1 METKNVFAPSIKGL
15 FILDEDGKRI
25 YAKYWTGDCKA
36 TGTTKLQ
43 KEFEL
48 RVAKKTMGMA
58 NMADTDA
65 ISFEKYVLVFKRLG
79 DNTVLY
85 VLGDP
90 DENELMLATVL
101 NAYEESVSQLL
112 RGQLDANSM
121 LQGLA
126 EGQLIQMSG
135 YASEMLFATRDRF
148 AIYSAEVCLC
158 ADEIVMDG
166 LIMETDSLLIA
177 GRASMAQTIKEI
189 PIQDQTLQQF
199 ASSAKEKLSNFLR

>member
-25 YAKYWTGDCKA
+25 FAKYWTGDCKA

-48 RVAKKTMGMA
+48 RVSKKTMGMA

-65 ISFEKYVLVFKRLG
+65 INFEKYVLVFKRLG

-101 NAYEESVSQLL
+101 NSYEESVSQLL

-126 EGQLIQMSG
+126 E
-135 YASEMLFATRDRF
+135 
-148 AIYSAEVCLC
+148 VCLC

-166 LIMETDSLLIA
+166 LVMETDSLLV
-177 GRASMAQTIKEI
+177 RTIEYLVMETDSLLVRTI
-189 PIQDQTLQQF
+189 
-199 ASSAKEKLSNFLR
+199 EYCC

>member
-1 METKNVFAPSIKGL
+1 
-15 FILDEDGKRI
+15 
-25 YAKYWTGDCKA
+25 
-36 TGTTKLQ
+36 
-43 KEFEL
+43 
-48 RVAKKTMGMA
+48 
-58 NMADTDA
+58 
-65 ISFEKYVLVFKRLG
+65 
-79 DNTVLY
+79 
-85 VLGDP
+85 
-90 DENELMLATVL
+90 MLATVL

-121 LQGLA
+121 LQGL
-126 EGQLIQMSG
+126 
-135 YASEMLFATRDRF
+135 
-148 AIYSAEVCLC
+148 AEVCLC